1 MTNEA
6 SGRETRFVQTKPL
19 RVGVVGTADGT
30 AVHIPGLRQVPHVE
44 LVAVAPVD
52 GDSPSGI
59 AARYQVPSYYD
70 DYRVMFR
77 RARLDAVTIAA
88 PADLHHSLVIAAVE
102 SGLHILCDSP
112 MARSAAEARDMHRVA
127 RDAQVQGSIVFPS
140 RFIPARMRVKQLM
153 DGGYIGDLQS
163 ISVTAFRSPYVRRR
177 SMMPLQ
183 PNFSLVQQLGYDYVD
198 TLRWWFGDVH
208 AVSGARTAPALA
220 NVEARQADSNF
231 SILLQFGSGAVGA
244 IHACSTSP
252 VDLGDEMVAVGTDGM
267 IALRN
272 DGKIFGT
279 KRDQQAISEL
289 KIPDELTFDLP
300 KTVDPR
306 VGPFTQLAFDWADGI
321 LNGHSRAPTFED
333 GMKVQEIVDGA
344 IKSQELAR
352 WVDTSGKKWP
362 V

>member
-1 MTNEA
+1 M
-6 SGRETRFVQTKPL
+6 QTKTL
-19 RVGVVGTADGT
+19 RVGVVGTALGS
-30 AVHIPGLRQVPHVE
+30 AVHIPGLRQVPHID
-44 LVAVAPVD
+44 LVAVAPAD
-52 GDSPSGI
+52 GDSASAV
-59 AARYQVPSYYD
+59 AARYQVPTYYD
-70 DYRVMFR
+70 DYRLMFR
-77 RARLDAVTIAA
+77 RAGLDAVTIAA
-88 PADLHHSLVIAAVE
+88 PAEAHHSLVIAAVE

-127 RDAQVQGSIVFPS
+127 RDAQIQGSIVFPS
-140 RFIPARMRVKQLM
+140 RFIPARMRVKQLI

-177 SMMPLQ
+177 TMTPLE
-183 PNFSLVQQLGYDYVD
+183 PRLSLIQQLGYDYVD

-208 AVSGARTAPALA
+208 AVAGARTAPALA
-220 NVEARQADSNF
+220 NVEAEQADSNF
-231 SILLQFGSGAVGA
+231 SILLQFGSGAVAA

-252 VDLGDEMVAVGTDGM
+252 VDLGDEMVAVGTDGI

-289 KIPDELTFDLP
+289 EIPEELTFDMP

-306 VGPFTQLAFDWADGI
+306 VGPFTQLAYDWAEGI
-321 LNGHSRAPTFED
+321 LAGEQRAPSFED
-333 GMKVQEIVDGA
+333 GMKVQEIVDGSM
-344 IKSQELAR
+344 KSQELAR
-352 WVDTSGKKWP
+352 WIDTSGKKWP